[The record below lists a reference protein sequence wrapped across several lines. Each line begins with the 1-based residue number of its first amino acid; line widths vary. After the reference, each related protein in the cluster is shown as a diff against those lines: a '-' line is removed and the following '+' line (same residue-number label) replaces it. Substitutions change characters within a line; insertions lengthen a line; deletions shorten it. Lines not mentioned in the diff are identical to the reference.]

1 MPMSPRPSALRTLTL
16 GLAAVASLSLAP
28 KPASAE
34 QFINVVTGGTS
45 GVYYPLG
52 VALTKLYVDAI
63 PGVRTS
69 VQATK
74 ASAENLN
81 LLQRG
86 RAELAFTLGD
96 ALADAWNGNEE
107 AGFAQKLDKLRGVA
121 AIYSNYVHFV
131 ARADSGIKSIADL
144 KGKRVSVGAPK
155 SGTELNAR
163 ALLNANGIEYSD
175 FSKVEYLPYAES
187 AQLIQNNQID
197 ATLLSSGLGVAAIRE
212 LAAST
217 AVVIVPIT
225 EAQIKK
231 IGQPVYQVGTIPAGT
246 YNGQDTDVTTVAI
259 NNYLVT
265 HSGVP
270 EDVVYKM
277 TKAMYTHLDALVAAH
292 SAAKAIDPK
301 KALNG
306 MPLPLHPGAAKYY
319 KEVGLME

>member
-1 MPMSPRPSALRTLTL
+1 MAISLRPSALRTLTL
-16 GLAAVASLSLAP
+16 GLAAVAGLSLAA

-131 ARADSGIKSIADL
+131 ARADSGIKSLADL

-163 ALLNANGIEYSD
+163 ALLTANGIKYSD

-225 EAQIKK
+225 DAEIKK
-231 IGQPVYQVGTIPAGT
+231 IGQPVYQLGTIPAGT
-246 YNGQDTDVTTVAI
+246 YNGQNAAVTTVTI

-270 EDVVYKM
+270 DDVVYAM
-277 TKAMYTHLDALVAAH
+277 TKAMYTHLDSLVAAH
-292 SAAKAIDPK
+292 SAAKAIDLK
-301 KALNG
+301 KATAG
-306 MPLPLHPGAAKYY
+306 MPLPLHPGAEKYY
-319 KEVGLME
+319 KEVGLVK

>member
-1 MPMSPRPSALRTLTL
+1 MAKSLRQSAVRTLTL
-16 GLAAVASLSLAP
+16 GLAAAASLSLAP

-81 LLQRG
+81 LLQRE

-107 AGFAQKLDKLRGVA
+107 AGFPQKLDKLRGVA

-131 ARADSGIKSIADL
+131 ARADSGIKSLKDL

-163 ALLNANGIEYSD
+163 ALLTANGIKYSD

-197 ATLLSSGLGVAAIRE
+197 GTLLSSGLGVAAIRE

-217 AVVIVPIT
+217 PVVIVPIT
-225 EAQIKK
+225 PEEIAK
-231 IGQPVYQVGTIPAGT
+231 IGQAVYQPGKIPAGT
-246 YNGQDTDVTTVAI
+246 YTGQTEDVPTVTI

-265 HSGVP
+265 HKDVP
-270 EDVVYKM
+270 EDVVYRM
-277 TKAMYTHLDALVAAH
+277 TKSMYEHLDALVAAH

-301 KALNG
+301 KALAG
-306 MPLPLHPGAAKYY
+306 MPLPVHPGAAKYY
-319 KEVGLME
+319 KEVGLTK

>member
-1 MPMSPRPSALRTLTL
+1 MAMSLRPSALRTLTL

-96 ALADAWNGNEE
+96 ALADAWNGNAE
-107 AGFAQKLDKLRGVA
+107 AGFAQKLDQLRGVA

-131 ARADSGIKSIADL
+131 ARADSGIKSLADL

-163 ALLNANGIEYSD
+163 ALLTANGIKYSD

-217 AVVIVPIT
+217 AVVIVPIS
-225 EAQIKK
+225 EAEIKK
-231 IGQPVYQVGTIPAGT
+231 IGQPVYQLGTIPAGT
-246 YNGQDTDVTTVAI
+246 YNGQDTSVTTVTI
-259 NNYLVT
+259 NNYLVS

-270 EDVVYKM
+270 DDVVYQM

-301 KALNG
+301 KATAG

-319 KEVGLME
+319 KEVGLVK

>member
-1 MPMSPRPSALRTLTL
+1 MPRSLRQNALRTLTL
-16 GLAAVASLSLAP
+16 GLAAMAGLSVAP
-28 KPASAE
+28 KPASAD

-52 VALTKLYVDAI
+52 VALTKLYVEAI
-63 PGVRTS
+63 PGARTA

-107 AGFAQKLDKLRGVA
+107 AGFPQKLDKLRGVA
-121 AIYSNYVHFV
+121 SIYSNYVHFV
-131 ARADSGIKSIADL
+131 ARADSGIKSLADL

-163 ALLNANGIEYSD
+163 ALLTANGVKYSD

-217 AVVIVPIT
+217 PVVIVPIT
-225 EAQIKK
+225 KEQIAK
-231 IGQPVYQVGTIPAGT
+231 IGQPVYQAGVIPAGT
-246 YNGQDTDVTTVAI
+246 YGGQTQDAPTVTI

-265 HSGVP
+265 HDGVP

-277 TKAMYTHLDALVAAH
+277 TKSMYEHLDALVAAH
-292 SAAKAIDPK
+292 SAAKAIDPQ
-301 KALNG
+301 KALAG

-319 KEVGLME
+319 KEVGLLK

>member
-1 MPMSPRPSALRTLTL
+1 MATSSRPSALRTLTL

-81 LLQRG
+81 LLQAG

-96 ALADAWNGNEE
+96 ALADAWEGNAE
-107 AGFAQKLDKLRGVA
+107 AGFPKKLDKLRGVA

-131 ARADSGIKSIADL
+131 ARADSGIKGLADL

-163 ALLNANGIEYSD
+163 ALLSANGIQYSD

-187 AQLIQNNQID
+187 AQLIQNNQLD

-212 LAAST
+212 LATST
-217 AVVIVPIT
+217 PVVIVPIT
-225 EAQIKK
+225 AAQIEK
-231 IGQPVYQVGTIPAGT
+231 IGRAVFQPGTIPAGT
-246 YNGQDTDVTTVAI
+246 YKGQDADVQTMAI
-259 NNYLVT
+259 GNYLVS

-277 TKAMYTHLDALVAAH
+277 TKSMYEHLDSMVAAH
-292 SAAKAIDPK
+292 SAAKAIKRDQ
-301 KALNG
+301 ALRG
-306 MPLPLHPGAAKYY
+306 MPLPVHPGAEKYY
-319 KEVGLME
+319 KEIGLAK

>member
-1 MPMSPRPSALRTLTL
+1 MAKSLRQSVLRTLTL
-16 GLAAVASLSLAP
+16 GLATAAGLSLAP
-28 KPASAE
+28 QPASAE

-81 LLQRG
+81 LLQKGRG
-86 RAELAFTLGD
+86 ELAFTLGD
-96 ALADAWNGNEE
+96 ALADAWTGNAE
-107 AGFAQKLDKLRGVA
+107 AGFPKKLDKLCGLA

-131 ARADSGIKSIADL
+131 ARADSGIKTLADL

-163 ALLNANGIEYSD
+163 ALLTANGIKYSD
-175 FSKVEYLPYAES
+175 FSKTEYLPYAES
-187 AQLIQNNQID
+187 AQLIQNNQLD
-197 ATLLSSGLGVAAIRE
+197 ATLLSSGLGVATIRE
-212 LAAST
+212 LAATT

-225 EAQIKK
+225 PEQIAK
-231 IGQPVYQVGTIPAGT
+231 IGQPVYQPGFIPANT
-246 YNGQDTDVTTVAI
+246 YHGQTTDVPTVTI
-259 NNYLVT
+259 GNYLVT
-265 HSGVP
+265 HKGVP
-270 EDVVYKM
+270 TDVVYKM

-292 SAAKAIDPK
+292 SVAKAIKPE
-301 KALNG
+301 KALAG
-306 MPLPLHPGAAKYY
+306 MPLPLHPGAEKCY
-319 KEVGLME
+319 KEVGLIK

>member
-1 MPMSPRPSALRTLTL
+1 MAMSLRPRALRTLTL
-16 GLAAVASLSLAP
+16 GLAAVASLTLAP

-131 ARADSGIKSIADL
+131 ARADSGIKTLADL

-163 ALLNANGIEYSD
+163 ALLSANGIQYSD

-212 LAAST
+212 LASST
-217 AVVIVPIT
+217 PVVIVPIS
-225 EAQIKK
+225 EAEIKK
-231 IGQPVYQVGTIPAGT
+231 IGQPVYQVGVIPAGT
-246 YNGQDTDVTTVAI
+246 YGGQTTDVTTVTI

-270 EDVVYKM
+270 DEVVYQM
-277 TKAMYTHLDALVAAH
+277 TKSMYSHLDALIAAH

-301 KALNG
+301 KALDG
-306 MPLPLHPGAAKYY
+306 MPLPVHPGAAKYY
-319 KEVGLME
+319 KEVGLMK

>member
-1 MPMSPRPSALRTLTL
+1 MAISLRQSALRTLTL
-16 GLAAVASLSLAP
+16 GLATAASLSLAP
-28 KPASAE
+28 QPAAAE

-74 ASAENLN
+74 SSAENLN
-81 LLQRG
+81 LLQKGRG
-86 RAELAFTLGD
+86 ELAFSLGD
-96 ALADAWNGNEE
+96 ALADAWEGNAEH
-107 AGFAQKLDKLRGVA
+107 GFPEKLTDLRGLA

-131 ARADSGIKSIADL
+131 ARADSGIKTLADL

-155 SGTELNAR
+155 SGTEINAR
-163 ALLNANGIEYSD
+163 SLLTANGIKYSD
-175 FSKVEYLPYAES
+175 FSKTEYLPYAES
-187 AQLIQNNQID
+187 AQLIQNNQLD
-197 ATLLSSGLGVAAIRE
+197 ATLLSSGLGVATIRE

-217 AVVIVPIT
+217 PVVIVPIT
-225 EAQIKK
+225 PEQIAK
-231 IGQPVYQVGTIPAGT
+231 IGNVVYQPGSIPANT
-246 YNGQDTDVTTVAI
+246 YHGQTADVPTMTI
-259 NNYLVT
+259 GNFLVT
-265 HSGVP
+265 RKDVP

-292 SAAKAIDPK
+292 SAAKAIDPQ
-301 KALNG
+301 KAVKA

-319 KEVGLME
+319 REVGLIK

>member
-1 MPMSPRPSALRTLTL
+1 MAKSLRQSALRTLTL
-16 GLAAVASLSLAP
+16 GLATAASLSLAP
-28 KPASAE
+28 APASAE

-63 PGVRTS
+63 PGVRTA

-86 RAELAFTLGD
+86 RGELAFTLGD

-107 AGFAQKLDKLRGVA
+107 AGFPQKLDKLRGLA
-121 AIYSNYVHFV
+121 SIYSNYVHFV
-131 ARADSGIKSIADL
+131 ARADSGIKSLQDL

-163 ALLNANGIEYSD
+163 ALLTANGIKYSD

-197 ATLLSSGLGVAAIRE
+197 GTLLSSGLGVAAIRE

-217 AVVIVPIT
+217 PVVVVPIT
-225 EAQIKK
+225 PAEVAK
-231 IGQPVYQVGTIPAGT
+231 IGQAVYQPGIIPAGT
-246 YNGQDTDVTTVAI
+246 YTGQDKDVPTVTI

-270 EDVVYKM
+270 DDVVYKM
-277 TKAMYTHLDALVAAH
+277 TKSMYDHLDALVAAH

-301 KALNG
+301 KALAG
-306 MPLPLHPGAAKYY
+306 MPLPLHPGAEKYY
-319 KEVGLME
+319 KEVGLLK

>member
-1 MPMSPRPSALRTLTL
+1 MARSLRLSALRTLTL
-16 GLAAVASLSLAP
+16 GLAAVAGLSLGP
-28 KPASAE
+28 RPAAAE

-81 LLQRG
+81 LLQKG

-96 ALADAWNGNEE
+96 ALTDAWTGNAE
-107 AGFAQKLDKLRGVA
+107 AGFPAPLGNLRGLA

-131 ARADSGIKSIADL
+131 ARADSGIKTLADL

-163 ALLNANGIEYSD
+163 ALLSANGIKYAD
-175 FSKVEYLPYAES
+175 FSKTEYLPYAES
-187 AQLIQNNQID
+187 AQLIQNNQLD
-197 ATLLSSGLGVAAIRE
+197 ATLLSSGLGVATIRE

-217 AVVIVPIT
+217 PVVIVPIT
-225 EAQIKK
+225 PEQIAK
-231 IGQPVYQVGTIPAGT
+231 IGIPVYQPGMIPANT
-246 YNGQDTDVTTVAI
+246 YHGQTTDVQTMTI
-259 NNYLVT
+259 GNFLVT
-265 HSGVP
+265 QKNVP
-270 EDVVYKM
+270 DDVVYRM

-292 SAAKAIDPK
+292 SAAKAIDPQ
-301 KALNG
+301 KALRG
-306 MPLPLHPGAAKYY
+306 MPLPVHPGAEKYY
-319 KEVGLME
+319 KEVGLMK

>member
-1 MPMSPRPSALRTLTL
+1 MAKSLRQSALRTLTL
-16 GLAAVASLSLAP
+16 GLAAASLSLAP
-28 KPASAE
+28 APASAE

-63 PGVRTS
+63 PGVRTA

-86 RAELAFTLGD
+86 RGELAFTLGD

-107 AGFAQKLDKLRGVA
+107 AGFPQKLDKLRGLA
-121 AIYSNYVHFV
+121 SIYSNYVHFV
-131 ARADSGIKSIADL
+131 ARADSGIKSLQDL

-163 ALLNANGIEYSD
+163 ALLTANGIKYSD

-197 ATLLSSGLGVAAIRE
+197 GTLLSSGLGVAAIRE

-217 AVVIVPIT
+217 PVVIVPIKP
-225 EAQIKK
+225 EEIAK
-231 IGQPVYQVGTIPAGT
+231 IGQAVYQPGVIPAGT
-246 YNGQDTDVTTVAI
+246 YGGQDKDVPTVTI

-270 EDVVYKM
+270 DDVVYQM
-277 TKAMYTHLDALVAAH
+277 TKSMYEHLDALIAAH

-301 KALNG
+301 KALAG
-306 MPLPLHPGAAKYY
+306 MPLPLHPGAEKYY
-319 KEVGLME
+319 KEVGLLK